1 MTIRVRS
8 TPVTG
13 PPDDPD
19 EFRAA
24 KLEMLIA
31 QLVAKQMSG
40 QIGYWAAFSDERGVS
55 HFAFTTD
62 PAYADLSPENAASRT
77 AAVRAT
83 HRAIERYRASAPSH
97 VPAAASVTLAAPRVS
112 PPGPEIPVRPRE
124 GPMSGAPSAASAGV
138 PICPFLGFKD
148 DPATRY
154 DFPDPRNCCHA
165 ASGQGGVAVPS
176 RRQIVARWAVA
187 KGSQLIDVEH
197 QEARCLTAAHG
208 QCARYPAV
216 DGPDSRSGAGS
227 S

>member
-13 PPDDPD
+13 TPDDPD
-19 EFRAA
+19 GFRAA
-24 KLEMLIA
+24 RLEMLIA

-77 AAVRAT
+77 AAVRAA
-83 HRAIERYRASAPSH
+83 HRAIERYRASAPSRE
-97 VPAAASVTLAAPRVS
+97 PAAASVTLAAPRVS
-112 PPGPEIPVRPRE
+112 PPASDIPVRPPE
-124 GPMSGAPSAASAGV
+124 DPVSGAMSAASAGAL
-138 PICPFLGFKD
+138 ICPFLGFKD

-165 ASGQGGVAVPS
+165 TSGQGVVAVPS
-176 RRQIVARWAVA
+176 RRQIVARWAAA
-187 KGSQLIDVEH
+187 KGSQPIGVEH
-197 QEARCLTAAHG
+197 QEARCLTAAHRH
-208 QCARYPAV
+208 CARYPAV
-216 DGPDSRSGAGS
+216 DAAAARSGAGS
-227 S
+227 L